1 MRKAPSPDHA
11 FRFLTGM
18 DMKRLLLLLLALCLC
33 GCTPSLPPASEESTA
48 ETTSAPSEEPARTVR
63 NYEDFK
69 ALWISQFDLASI
81 YLKNGAQ
88 RPEADYTARITA
100 ILDNVASLGFNTVIL
115 QMRPYADSMYPSA
128 YYPMSRMV
136 VGKYGRE
143 ADYDPVAIAVEAAH
157 DRNLSV
163 QAWINPMRAMTDA
176 EIGQVSDR
184 YPIKRWYLDP
194 ARKGDT
200 IAMVSNRWY
209 LNPARAEARE
219 LILNGARELL
229 EAYPVD
235 GLHMDDYF
243 YPSGLTDDFD
253 RIAYESY
260 LASATEDALPLPDW
274 RRAQLNTL
282 VKGLYDTVKSVD
294 PRLLFGISPAGNY
307 NTVYNA
313 QFADIYTW
321 CGTEGYI
328 DYICPQIYFG
338 MEHGSYDFAKV
349 AAAYQDMIRTDTV
362 KLIVGMTLG
371 KAFAAHTGGED
382 PWAGSG
388 KTEWIDRR
396 DILLRELS
404 HTETLPT
411 CHGVAYFSYQ
421 YFFDPLTGEAV
432 AATAEERANFLPL
445 LKTISWS

>member
-1 MRKAPSPDHA
+1 
-11 FRFLTGM
+11 
-18 DMKRLLLLLLALCLC
+18 MKRLLLLLLALCLC
-33 GCTPSLPPASEESTA
+33 GCSLLPKPEDSTT
-48 ETTSAPSEEPARTVR
+48 ETSATPQGDPARTVR

-81 YLKNGAQ
+81 YLENGSQ

-100 ILDNVASLGFNTVIL
+100 ILANTASLGFNTVIL

-143 ADYDPVAIAVEAAH
+143 ATYDPVAIAVEAAH
-157 DRNLSV
+157 DLDLSV
-163 QAWINPMRAMTDA
+163 QAWINPMRAMTDT
-176 EIGQVSDR
+176 EIEQVNDR
-184 YPIKRWYLDP
+184 YLIKQWYLDP
-194 ARKGDT
+194 AYKGDY
-200 IAMVSNRWY
+200 IAMVGNRWY
-209 LNPARAEARE
+209 LNPAHAEVRQ
-219 LILNGARELL
+219 LVLDGARELL
-229 EAYPVD
+229 ERYPVD

-243 YPSGLTDDFD
+243 YPSGLTEDFD
-253 RIAYESY
+253 RIAYGAY
-260 LASATEDALPLPDW
+260 LTSATEAAMPLPDW
-274 RRAQLNTL
+274 RRAQLNIL

-294 PRLLFGISPAGNY
+294 PRLIFGISPAGNY
-307 NTVYNA
+307 HTVYNA
-313 QFADIYTW
+313 QFADIHTW
-321 CGTEGYI
+321 CGSEGYI

-349 AAAYQDMIRTDTV
+349 AAAYQDMIQTDSV

-382 PWAGSG
+382 QWAGSG
-388 KTEWIDRR
+388 KTEWIDHR

-404 HTETLPT
+404 HTKTLPT
-411 CHGVAYFSYQ
+411 CRGVAYFSYQ
-421 YFFDPLTGEAV
+421 YFFDPLTGETV
-432 AATAEERANFLPL
+432 AATAEERENFLPL